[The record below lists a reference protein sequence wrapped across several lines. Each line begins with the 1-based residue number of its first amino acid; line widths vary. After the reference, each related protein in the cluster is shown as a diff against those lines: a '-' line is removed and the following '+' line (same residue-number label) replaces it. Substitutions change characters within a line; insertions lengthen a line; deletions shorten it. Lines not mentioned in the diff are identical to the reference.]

1 MTTHSARA
9 FFSPLRHARS
19 YLATLS
25 ILFMSGCLLF
35 CAPVREDL
43 ARGRLEFKSQYDP
56 LVFIN
61 AMRSFALE
69 KVDDLSDSERQALTV
84 HHPEITTNSDQTQ
97 LSFAWKVS
105 EGSYIEVLSTPAP
118 CIPMTAFRTSQVK
131 FM

>member
-1 MTTHSARA
+1 
-9 FFSPLRHARS
+9 
-19 YLATLS
+19 
-25 ILFMSGCLLF
+25 
-35 CAPVREDL
+35 
-43 ARGRLEFKSQYDP
+43 
-56 LVFIN
+56 
-61 AMRSFALE
+61 MRSFALE

-84 HHPEITTNSDQTQ
+84 LHPEITSNYDQTQ